1 MKAYEIPYD
10 LKTGNN
16 KQAEIHIGIRLA
28 KFVIYF
34 SGNSFCPRPR
44 AHTRI
49 PILRDWYSYL
59 RNDVLVLPAYQYSI
73 SLPASSI

>member
-16 KQAEIHIGIRLA
+16 KQAEIHTGIRLA

-34 SGNSFCPRPR
+34 SDNYFIHVPERVGKRLSARCASQFVGDFARMR
-44 AHTRI
+44 A
-49 PILRDWYSYL
+49 P
-59 RNDVLVLPAYQYSI
+59 
-73 SLPASSI
+73 

>member
-34 SGNSFCPRPR
+34 SRNSVRDLSLNDAFMPTRPPVTDIR
-44 AHTRI
+44 KS
-49 PILRDWYSYL
+49 P
-59 RNDVLVLPAYQYSI
+59 I
-73 SLPASSI
+73 SLKIILHLAI

>member
-16 KQAEIHIGIRLA
+16 KQAEIHTGIRLA

-34 SGNSFCPRPR
+34 SK
-44 AHTRI
+44 
-49 PILRDWYSYL
+49 ILF
-59 RNDVLVLPAYQYSI
+59 VHVPECV
-73 SLPASSI
+73 

>member
-10 LKTGNN
+10 LKTVNN

-44 AHTRI
+44 ACLKKAFCTLES
-49 PILRDWYSYL
+49 PSYAIGI
-59 RNDVLVLPAYQYSI
+59 VIYETMY
-73 SLPASSI
+73 